1 MVDQG
6 CYNVFLRTAG
16 DRPVATYRTGDS
28 FGAPPP
34 WPVPLPRR
42 RPATPP
48 PLRLAPAA
56 LQLTC
61 RSTRP
66 GELALLY
73 NSPRAATVLC
83 EENGVLW
90 ALERKAFRYAMKQM
104 GEEKGVTA
112 AGFLKTVPLLA
123 PLTDSQR
130 SAVAHL
136 MDELSYKDGEYVVE
150 KVGCRPLTH
159 PLQPPC

>member
-1 MVDQG
+1 MRSPT
-6 CYNVFLRTAG
+6 RT
-16 DRPVATYRTGDS
+16 
-28 FGAPPP
+28 
-34 WPVPLPRR
+34 PVPHPT
-42 RPATPP
+42 PHTPP
-48 PLRLAPAA
+48 RLAPAA
-56 LQLTC
+56 PPRPPPCSRAAADPYRVTW
-61 RSTRP
+61 P

-136 MDELSYKDGEYVVE
+136 MDELAYKDGEYVVE
-150 KVGCRPLTH
+150 KVGCPLVRVGVRVGSRRSGPHSNPVLVRPSRGE
-159 PLQPPC
+159 

>member
-1 MVDQG
+1 M
-6 CYNVFLRTAG
+6 
-16 DRPVATYRTGDS
+16 
-28 FGAPPP
+28 
-34 WPVPLPRR
+34 
-42 RPATPP
+42 
-48 PLRLAPAA
+48 
-56 LQLTC
+56 
-61 RSTRP
+61 
-66 GELALLY
+66 LY